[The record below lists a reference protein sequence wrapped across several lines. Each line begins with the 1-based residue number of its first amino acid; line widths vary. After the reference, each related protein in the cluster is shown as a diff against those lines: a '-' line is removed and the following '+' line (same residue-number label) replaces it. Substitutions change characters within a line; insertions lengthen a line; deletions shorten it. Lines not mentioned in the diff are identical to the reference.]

1 MKKGKEIK
9 LKLKENYNV
18 KLGTVNNKDPKSI
31 YLNITAWGDPI
42 NYDESNNYVSIINRL
57 KKHIKSKLYEN
68 LNKDRYYPNN
78 YIVDLDMRH
87 SGIKNNKRSFMS
99 CEITLYQKDKLPVTD
114 DKLQG
119 ETKKIIN
126 EIIEN
131 CLESNTDF
139 KFYRTKK

>member
-1 MKKGKEIK
+1 MKKGKEIR

-42 NYDESNNYVSIINRL
+42 NYDESNNYVSIINNL
-57 KKHIKSKLYEN
+57 KKQIKSKLYEK
-68 LNKDRYYPNN
+68 LNKDRYYPSS

-87 SGIKNNKRSFMS
+87 SGIKDNKRSFMA
-99 CEITLYQKDKLPVTD
+99 CEITLFQKERLPVTD
-114 DKLQG
+114 DKLQ
-119 ETKKIIN
+119 EESKIILS

-139 KFYRTKK
+139 KFYKTKK